1 MGGNQSESSVSAA
14 GGIRAISGKNGGEE
28 STTEHTE
35 RPKAVTEYTENSGG
49 VWPWGS
55 VSSVCREAASVCS
68 VVKRRGGSYH

>member
-35 RPKAVTEYTENSGG
+35 RPKAVTEYTESVGNIGQGSEFLCLQCAAKRLLC
-49 VWPWGS
+49 VPW
-55 VSSVCREAASVCS
+55 
-68 VVKRRGGSYH
+68 